1 MGKRDGLRGLKENV
15 IVGRLIPAG
24 TGLAY
29 HRARKD
35 KESWEA
41 EERAAMLQ
49 AEAARAMQEAEATT
63 SSDAGD
69 EG

>member
-1 MGKRDGLRGLKENV
+1 M

-49 AEAARAMQEAEATT
+49 AEAARALQEAEEAAHAAP
-63 SSDAGD
+63 AGES
-69 EG
+69 EGHPEL